1 MNLITQFHSQP
12 FDSDMLEKEIKS
24 IQGDIVLLIQE
35 FIRRVKIIYYKYRI
49 PALLSL
55 LLLILIMKLPQK
67 SHRHKSI

>member
-12 FDSDMLEKEIKS
+12 FDSDMLEREIKS

-35 FIRRVKIIYYKYRI
+35 FIRRVRTFYSKYRI
-49 PALLSL
+49 PAALLL